1 MTSTPTSTS
10 TSTPTVHLAE
20 RAEVEAALADPALV
34 PPGAPPSIGAGA
46 TADLRAAMARFG
58 AGAAH
63 HERRTA
69 VVAAVEAPDPA
80 RLRAAAVARTR
91 PRLTGARIE
100 ALADVGH
107 RVPVPTLVEALGA
120 LDADDG
126 ADADRLTDDVRRVAE
141 VIGRGA
147 PSSAASDRAAA
158 RLLDRFAAH
167 PAGAVPVV
175 SVLYQAHDATA
186 ALLAATLVSRHGGIP
201 RRSAIAGTLRT
212 AVADTVVGGTPIAAG
227 TVVALDLDASG
238 LERGSGPHR
247 CPGFDLAEALV
258 AGMVDALGERGYELL
273 PDEVVLTGGRPTAVP
288 MRPRP

>member
-1 MTSTPTSTS
+1 MTSTSTSTPTSTS
-10 TSTPTVHLAE
+10 TVHLAE
-20 RAEVEAALADPALV
+20 RAVVEAALADPALV
-34 PPGAPPSIGAGA
+34 PPAAPPSIGAGP

-58 AGAAH
+58 AGAEH
-63 HERRTA
+63 HERRTE

-80 RLRAAAVARTR
+80 RLRAAAAARTL
-91 PRLTGARIE
+91 PRLTGGRIE
-100 ALADVGH
+100 ALADVGY
-107 RVPVPTLVEALGA
+107 RVPVPTLAAALGA
-120 LDADDG
+120 LDADE
-126 ADADRLTDDVRRVAE
+126 DADGLTDDVRRVAE

-147 PSSAASDRAAA
+147 PSSAASDGAAS

-167 PAGAVPVV
+167 PAGAVPLV

-186 ALLAATLVSRHGGIP
+186 ALLAATLVSHHCGMP

-238 LERGSGPHR
+238 LERGAGPHR
-247 CPGFDLAEALV
+247 CPGFDLAQALV
-258 AGMVDALGERGYELL
+258 AGMVDALGERDYDLL

-288 MRPRP
+288 MRPRS